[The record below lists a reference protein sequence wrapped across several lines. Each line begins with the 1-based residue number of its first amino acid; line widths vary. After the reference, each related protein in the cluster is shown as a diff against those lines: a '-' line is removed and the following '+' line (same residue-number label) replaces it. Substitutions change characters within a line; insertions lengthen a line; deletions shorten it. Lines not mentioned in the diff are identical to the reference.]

1 MVDFSP
7 PFGSNCMREKC
18 MKGFDTSRTCFCLR
32 PSPFGPVAL
41 LWSTHEGQPKI
52 CRIILSTSVLSA
64 KQLVKSSF
72 PDSTV
77 SACPEIDGV
86 ADRIEAFLQG
96 EDVIF
101 SLDVVRLDL
110 CSEFQRKVLRAEHGI
125 PRGSVSTY
133 QRIARHLGKPSGA
146 RAVGP
151 ALANNPLPIIIPCHR
166 AIRSDRTI
174 GGYQGGV
181 AMKRALLEM
190 EGIRFDG
197 TGRIA
202 TRDFFY

>member
-1 MVDFSP
+1 
-7 PFGSNCMREKC
+7 
-18 MKGFDTSRTCFCLR
+18 MKRPNPSRTFFCLR

-52 CRIILSTSVLSA
+52 CRVLLSIPGLSV
-64 KQLVKSSF
+64 KQLLKSSF
-72 PDSTV
+72 SDSIRST
-77 SACPEIDGV
+77 CTEIDGV
-86 ADRIEAFLQG
+86 ADRIEALLQG
-96 EDVIF
+96 ETVIF

-146 RAVGP
+146 RAVGQ

-181 AMKRALLEM
+181 AMKRALLQM

-197 TGRIA
+197 AGRIA